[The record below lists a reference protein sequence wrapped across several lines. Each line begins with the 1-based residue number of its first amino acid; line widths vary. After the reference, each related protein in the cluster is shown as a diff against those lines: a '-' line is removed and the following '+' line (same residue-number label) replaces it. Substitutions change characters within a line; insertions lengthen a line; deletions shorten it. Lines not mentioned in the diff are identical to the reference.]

1 MAKGFAPQ
9 PPPRRKPRGAGPDIQ
24 SVIGG
29 ITRLM
34 SAADAKKLPAP
45 KASPPMSNF
54 KNLGGISGR
63 KSG

>member
-1 MAKGFAPQ
+1 MARGFAPK
-9 PPPRRKPRGAGPDIQ
+9 PPAQEKPRERTPDIQ
-24 SVIGG
+24 AVIGG
-29 ITRLM
+29 ITKLV

-45 KASPPMSNF
+45 SASPPMSNF